1 MAQTDFQNMATGI
14 LLCCR
19 DRVHFNYTQSHT
31 HIIYIYISFQY
42 LILFSW
48 RCVWGCDL
56 VKFFFLLGKICMC
69 SYLFIFI
76 FFLTNLNSLP
86 RYGYEYVCVRVLFF
100 KMNSYLSLAHII
112 PLQMCM
118 LF

>member
-1 MAQTDFQNMATGI
+1 MYVF
-14 LLCCR
+14 
-19 DRVHFNYTQSHT
+19 
-31 HIIYIYISFQY
+31 
-42 LILFSW
+42 
-48 RCVWGCDL
+48 
-56 VKFFFLLGKICMC
+56 
-69 SYLFIFI
+69 LFIYFY